1 MLAWAAFSNLGPP
14 SARHKRR
21 QTFRS
26 GNSGSVTKLLTLRQ
40 IGRSIPVCVRSTS
53 VRQRALCVFNAL
65 RQNDQAGVEL
75 TMLHVKPDL
84 LRERFDMQRRAFAS
98 EPFPSLA
105 VRKDRL
111 KRLQALT
118 KITNRRSARRSTPIL
133 AAVQRMKHVL
143 LNFSWCARASTM
155 RCRMSAPGCAPAVL
169 APACPFCRARTASCL
184 SLSAWSASFHRGTIR
199 SSSLL
204 PRQRQR
210 SRPATGC

>member
-1 MLAWAAFSNLGPP
+1 
-14 SARHKRR
+14 
-21 QTFRS
+21 
-26 GNSGSVTKLLTLRQ
+26 
-40 IGRSIPVCVRSTS
+40 
-53 VRQRALCVFNAL
+53 
-65 RQNDQAGVEL
+65 
-75 TMLHVKPDL
+75 MLHVKPDL

-118 KITNRRSARRSTPIL
+118 ENHEQAICEAIDADFGSRSAHETRFAELFVVRAGINHALS
-133 AAVQRMKHVL
+133 HV
-143 LNFSWCARASTM
+143 
-155 RCRMSAPGCAPAVL
+155 APGCAPAVL
-169 APACPFCRARTASCL
+169 APAYPFCRARTASCL